1 MKIKFTVSEDEM
13 LPYKEALKND
23 YIVTLPGVTGK
34 HVMNSLDIEPVGVND
49 YELTVD
55 YGKVVK
61 RGKRKDEDKL
71 DG

>member
-1 MKIKFTVSEDEM
+1 MKVKFTVSEDEM
-13 LPYKEALKND
+13 LPYKEALIKK
-23 YIVTLPGVTGK
+23 YLVTLPGVTGK
-34 HVMNSLDIEPVGVND
+34 HVMNSLEIEPVGNE

-61 RGKRKDEDKL
+61 RGKRKDEDQL